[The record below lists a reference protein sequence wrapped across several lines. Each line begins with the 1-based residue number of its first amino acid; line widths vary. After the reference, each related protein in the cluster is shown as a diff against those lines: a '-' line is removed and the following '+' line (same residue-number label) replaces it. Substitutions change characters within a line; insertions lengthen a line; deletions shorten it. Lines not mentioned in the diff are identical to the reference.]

1 MPGNSLD
8 PAYWWSNVREPVCFL
23 QATNTAIDLGCSL
36 FVEIGPRPI
45 LTSYLRDTFK
55 NRAVAAKAI
64 PSLLRED
71 NAANPVSTAFARI
84 LANGG
89 AFDRRKAFGPRNARI
104 KLPPLP
110 FEPVDMRHEFTS
122 DAIDLFGRMGKPYTL
137 AGWRIDLSSGSWKNH
152 VDAHLFP
159 DLAEHV
165 VDGKSILPGSGFLDI
180 AFSAARQFL
189 SSDRIEISNLEILRP
204 LELAGGHLRELS
216 TTMSG
221 DTGNIE
227 IRSRDRLSGDDWT
240 LHAMARGR
248 RISASLPAAIVPGKR
263 LARAPISGTAAY
275 ETARNFGL
283 DYGATFQLLREAVRI
298 GEDRI
303 EAVIDPPAAA
313 RNPYVTYSL
322 HPVSVDAAFHGLVAA
337 FGDISG
343 EVRGAPYIPVRFGCA
358 RLYQP
363 GVIIRRAMIHI
374 GRMSAGSIKADVT
387 FLSISGDV
395 VATFEDCRFKRT
407 YLHQHKPLRDVSYH
421 QTLIPSRVPP
431 FRATPLEI
439 EKTPLFPEPG
449 EDQSDGTSQMLEAA
463 VYRAGYE
470 IARKAGRNTG
480 ILAAAPLPGDA
491 ALQSFLA
498 NCLYLL
504 EEVGLASRH
513 DEHWTMAA
521 ECSLPTVP
529 EILTAIYRDRPDR
542 IAEIVA
548 VNEVY
553 LEAMKRLDTLH
564 APSNGQAR
572 PDAPSAMVSVPGETT
587 IESLRV
593 HSPGSVARIR
603 MATDALRS
611 ALRRK
616 GAAPVRRV
624 VELGTVSRSVTAAF
638 ARLAADAGAA
648 FIAVEPREAE
658 RAELSIAFE
667 AAPLATVAMP
677 SDIARFGTADIVFS
691 AAEDAFGLM
700 RDEHPRGEIASL
712 FGPSTR
718 LLICAPAPSAF
729 ADFAF
734 GLGDGWFDR
743 GKSVEF
749 PVGRLASAD
758 DWHFLLN
765 QLPLDDIYVAR
776 HGLADGP
783 VISVEAFGRGPFKQQ
798 AGARQEQSVLVV
810 HAGGA
815 DFDAEPTPQFAVARL
830 DGDAD
835 KDRETL
841 AAALTGFGHADVNL
855 IYIPD
860 AVFGDGSDWLRANL
874 MRLAM
879 IARTLSAHAT
889 AGAARTDVGKRLAV
903 VLGTTQVE
911 QGEAAALHAAA
922 SHAGLWAFM
931 RVLRNE
937 CEAIE
942 AHILD
947 LSGAS
952 DRDLAAQVE
961 RTLALLG
968 AGSDNREW
976 AIDTDTGNA
985 LEVRIVPGPMSEAQ
999 ETTRDFVAATVRQSV
1014 PSHVASIAWQACAAG
1029 EPGPDEVLIEVA
1041 ATGLNFRDVM
1051 WAMGMLPEEAL
1062 EDGFAGPAIGMECAG
1077 RVVAVGTNVKELAI
1091 GNMVMA
1097 VAPAA
1102 FSTHVR
1108 VKQSGVALL
1117 PRGIDPVAGAT
1128 LPVAFL
1134 TAYYAIVEMAR
1145 IRPGETIL
1153 IHGGAGGVGLAALQ
1167 VAKAR
1172 GATVIATA
1180 GSTEKRRLLET
1191 LGADHV
1197 FNSRT
1202 LNFVEEVLAVTDQ
1215 AGVDVVLNSLF
1226 SDAMERSLSLLRP
1239 FGRFLELGKRDFYAD
1254 TKIGLRPFRRN
1265 ISYFGIDADQLL
1277 NTLPEQSARLLAELS
1292 DLFDQGKLT
1301 PLPYRAFRHDEIV
1314 SAFRLMQSSGHIGKI
1329 VVKPPVAGED
1339 RVLTAP
1345 RQGMRADPDGVHLVL
1360 GGIGGFGLAAAHW
1373 LVEKGARKLALCS
1386 RRGAADSE
1394 TGRAIASWSA
1404 RGVTTTLHA
1413 CDITDEA
1420 AVSKMLTEIRANG
1433 PLKTVI
1439 HAAMVLDDALIE
1451 NLTDERIR
1459 IVVEPKAKAAAI
1471 LDRLTRQDQLD
1482 HFILFS
1488 SATTLVGN
1496 PGQANYVAA
1505 NGYLEGIARA
1515 RRRVGLPALAVG
1527 FGAIS
1532 DTGFI
1537 ARDKQVKELL
1547 SKRIGNTGMTAG
1559 QALSYVDDYLSRDP
1573 GTAEAAA
1580 VAIAE
1585 IDMNIARHLETVS
1598 APLFELVAR
1607 SSKAQSLGSDRDRID
1622 LAALVEG
1629 KSPEEGE
1636 LIIFQ
1641 LVATEIAAILRMPAS
1656 EISPLKMIRD
1666 VGLDSLMAM
1675 ELGMNFRQKTG
1686 FEIPLSG
1693 FAQST
1698 TVGDVSRKLYLR
1710 VVTQHADFGGVEV
1723 KAANVTAVDQLAKR
1737 HKAPVKAGLQ

>member
-1 MPGNSLD
+1 M
-8 PAYWWSNVREPVCFL
+8 
-23 QATNTAIDLGCSL
+23 
-36 FVEIGPRPI
+36 
-45 LTSYLRDTFK
+45 
-55 NRAVAAKAI
+55 
-64 PSLLRED
+64 
-71 NAANPVSTAFARI
+71 
-84 LANGG
+84 
-89 AFDRRKAFGPRNARI
+89 
-104 KLPPLP
+104 
-110 FEPVDMRHEFTS
+110 
-122 DAIDLFGRMGKPYTL
+122 
-137 AGWRIDLSSGSWKNH
+137 
-152 VDAHLFP
+152 
-159 DLAEHV
+159 
-165 VDGKSILPGSGFLDI
+165 
-180 AFSAARQFL
+180 
-189 SSDRIEISNLEILRP
+189 
-204 LELAGGHLRELS
+204 
-216 TTMSG
+216 
-221 DTGNIE
+221 
-227 IRSRDRLSGDDWT
+227 
-240 LHAMARGR
+240 
-248 RISASLPAAIVPGKR
+248 
-263 LARAPISGTAAY
+263 
-275 ETARNFGL
+275 
-283 DYGATFQLLREAVRI
+283 
-298 GEDRI
+298 
-303 EAVIDPPAAA
+303 
-313 RNPYVTYSL
+313 
-322 HPVSVDAAFHGLVAA
+322 
-337 FGDISG
+337 
-343 EVRGAPYIPVRFGCA
+343 
-358 RLYQP
+358 
-363 GVIIRRAMIHI
+363 
-374 GRMSAGSIKADVT
+374 
-387 FLSISGDV
+387 
-395 VATFEDCRFKRT
+395 
-407 YLHQHKPLRDVSYH
+407 
-421 QTLIPSRVPP
+421 
-431 FRATPLEI
+431 
-439 EKTPLFPEPG
+439 
-449 EDQSDGTSQMLEAA
+449 
-463 VYRAGYE
+463 
-470 IARKAGRNTG
+470 
-480 ILAAAPLPGDA
+480 
-491 ALQSFLA
+491 
-498 NCLYLL
+498 
-504 EEVGLASRH
+504 
-513 DEHWTMAA
+513 
-521 ECSLPTVP
+521 
-529 EILTAIYRDRPDR
+529 
-542 IAEIVA
+542 
-548 VNEVY
+548 
-553 LEAMKRLDTLH
+553 
-564 APSNGQAR
+564 
-572 PDAPSAMVSVPGETT
+572 
-587 IESLRV
+587 
-593 HSPGSVARIR
+593 
-603 MATDALRS
+603 
-611 ALRRK
+611 
-616 GAAPVRRV
+616 
-624 VELGTVSRSVTAAF
+624 
-638 ARLAADAGAA
+638 
-648 FIAVEPREAE
+648 EPREAE

-783 VISVEAFGRGPFKQQ
+783 VISVEAFGRGPFNQQ

-810 HAGGA
+810 LAGGA

-952 DRDLAAQVE
+952 DRDLVAQVE

-1014 PSHVASIAWQACAAG
+1014 PSHVASIAWQACAVG

-1077 RVVAVGTNVKELAI
+1077 RVVAVGTNVTELAI

-1153 IHGGAGGVGLAALQ
+1153 IHGGAGGVGLAAMQ

-1277 NTLPEQSARLLAELS
+1277 NTLPEQSARLL
-1292 DLFDQGKLT
+1292 GG
-1301 PLPYRAFRHDEIV
+1301 AFRSV
-1314 SAFRLMQSSGHIGKI
+1314 R
-1329 VVKPPVAGED
+1329 
-1339 RVLTAP
+1339 
-1345 RQGMRADPDGVHLVL
+1345 
-1360 GGIGGFGLAAAHW
+1360 
-1373 LVEKGARKLALCS
+1373 
-1386 RRGAADSE
+1386 
-1394 TGRAIASWSA
+1394 
-1404 RGVTTTLHA
+1404 
-1413 CDITDEA
+1413 
-1420 AVSKMLTEIRANG
+1420 
-1433 PLKTVI
+1433 
-1439 HAAMVLDDALIE
+1439 
-1451 NLTDERIR
+1451 
-1459 IVVEPKAKAAAI
+1459 
-1471 LDRLTRQDQLD
+1471 
-1482 HFILFS
+1482 
-1488 SATTLVGN
+1488 
-1496 PGQANYVAA
+1496 PGQAHAPP
-1505 NGYLEGIARA
+1505 LSSLPARRDRQRVPPDAEFRPYRQDRREAA
-1515 RRRVGLPALAVG
+1515 RRRRGQGVDRSAPGHARRSGRRSSRAWRNWRLRTGRRALACG
-1527 FGAIS
+1527 EGRAK
-1532 DTGFI
+1532 
-1537 ARDKQVKELL
+1537 AR
-1547 SKRIGNTGMTAG
+1547 
-1559 QALSYVDDYLSRDP
+1559 AL
-1573 GTAEAAA
+1573 
-1580 VAIAE
+1580 
-1585 IDMNIARHLETVS
+1585 
-1598 APLFELVAR
+1598 
-1607 SSKAQSLGSDRDRID
+1607 
-1622 LAALVEG
+1622 LAA
-1629 KSPEEGE
+1629 
-1636 LIIFQ
+1636 
-1641 LVATEIAAILRMPAS
+1641 R
-1656 EISPLKMIRD
+1656 R
-1666 VGLDSLMAM
+1666 
-1675 ELGMNFRQKTG
+1675 R
-1686 FEIPLSG
+1686 
-1693 FAQST
+1693 
-1698 TVGDVSRKLYLR
+1698 R
-1710 VVTQHADFGGVEV
+1710 
-1723 KAANVTAVDQLAKR
+1723 
-1737 HKAPVKAGLQ
+1737 